1 MEPLSKRGWALQER
15 LLSSRVIEYGSLQT
29 RWVCM
34 HEDGTQ
40 TDGLRLGVEN
50 ESGRS
55 DIIFRKA
62 LDAISFWG
70 SSFSDASGIFALE

>member
-1 MEPLSKRGWALQER
+1 
-15 LLSSRVIEYGSLQT
+15 
-29 RWVCM
+29 M

-50 ESGRS
+50 ESERS
-55 DIIFRKA
+55 DMIFRKA

-70 SSFSDASGIFALE
+70 SSFSDASGTSGL